1 MQKAYMPTRGELV
14 LEVFCLIFVSF
25 GRLKKKPTKETASGV
40 TKMLEEYKAHG
51 IKIREFLWTLGRYD
65 TVMIFEARDEKV
77 AMEMSISASD
87 VVATETMVA
96 VTREEAMKL
105 L

>member
-1 MQKAYMPTRGELV
+1 MG
-14 LEVFCLIFVSF
+14 LEVFGLIFVSF

-40 TKMLEEYKAHG
+40 TKMLDEFKAHG

-65 TVMIFEARDEKV
+65 TVMIFEAPNEKT
-77 AMEMSISASD
+77 AMQMSISASD
-87 VVATETMVA
+87 VVTTETMVA
-96 VTREEAMKL
+96 VPREEAIKL